1 MPAFDPKKFSV
12 PEAQPIP
19 IVLLLD
25 VSTSMHGVKIDALN
39 AAAKE
44 MIASFS
50 HEMGEFST
58 VIAVITF
65 GSAVSCHF
73 NPPYKKSQE
82 IEWIDLAVSG
92 STPMGE
98 ALKMAKSLIEDKET
112 TKGKWYRPAVILISD
127 GQPTDEWEAPM
138 NDFINEGR
146 SSKCDRMAMAIGH
159 DANEAVLGRF
169 TAGTEN
175 QLFFAHDAKDIHKFF
190 KLVVMSVSKRSRS
203 TNPNVLALPAPLDK
217 ANTSKADKD
226 YF

>member
-12 PEAQPIP
+12 PDAQPIP

-25 VSTSMHGVKIDALN
+25 VSTSMDGGKIDALN

-44 MIASFS
+44 MIDSFS

-58 VIAVITF
+58 VVAVITF
-65 GSAVSCHF
+65 SSTVHCHF
-73 NPPYKKSQE
+73 EPPFKKSQE
-82 IEWIDLAVSG
+82 IEWINLAVSG

-112 TKGKWYRPAVILISD
+112 TKGKWYRPAVILVSD
-127 GQPTDEWEAPM
+127 GQPTDEWETPM
-138 NDFINEGR
+138 NNFINEGR
-146 SSKCDRMAMAIGH
+146 SSKCDRMAMAIGS

-169 TAGTEN
+169 IAGTEN
-175 QLFFAHDAKDIHKFF
+175 PLFFAHNAKDIHNFF
-190 KLVVMSVSKRSRS
+190 KLVFMSVSKRSRS
-203 TNPNVLALPAPLDK
+203 SNPNVLALPAPLDK
-217 ANTSKADKD
+217 TNSSKAYDD